1 MRRTGIALISIIMF
15 LSLSLLISCQSSYS
29 VSRVSSDQDLDL
41 SGNWNDTDIRLVTEA
56 LVQSSL
62 KSGWINQFRMKNVGR
77 NPVVIVGTFINR
89 SSEHIDTAIIAK
101 RYEMELISSGKVDMV
116 ADQNFRASV
125 REERE
130 EQQYFAS
137 EETAK
142 ALGKE
147 IGADFL
153 LQGSVRSVLD
163 QRGNTR
169 VRTYYVSAELI
180 DIETS
185 RKVWVGEET
194 IKKVIQQARYSL

>member
-1 MRRTGIALISIIMF
+1 MRRSRNIIISIIML
-15 LSLSLLISCQSSYS
+15 LSLVFLTACQSSYS
-29 VSRVSSDQDLDL
+29 VSRVSSDKDLDL
-41 SGNWNDTDIRLVTEA
+41 SGSWNDTDIRLVSEA
-56 LVQSSL
+56 LVQSSM
-62 KSGWINQFRMKNVGR
+62 KGAWINNFRMKNLGR

-101 RYEMELISSGKVDMV
+101 RYEMELVNSGKVDMV
-116 ADQNFRASV
+116 ADQNFRASI
-125 REERE
+125 RQERE

-137 EETAK
+137 EESAK
-142 ALGKE
+142 ALGRE

-153 LQGSVRSVLD
+153 LQGAVRSVLD
-163 QRGNTR
+163 QQGNTR

>member
-1 MRRTGIALISIIMF
+1 MRRIGIVLIVI
-15 LSLSLLISCQSSYS
+15 LSLTTLIACQSSYS
-29 VSRVSSDQDLDL
+29 VSRVSSDRDLDL
-41 SGNWNDTDIRLVTEA
+41 SGNWNDTDIRLVSEA
-56 LVQSSL
+56 LVNSSL
-62 KSGWINQFRMKNVGR
+62 KGGWINQFRMKNVGR

-89 SSEHIDTAIIAK
+89 SSEHIDTAIISK
-101 RYEMELISSGKVDMV
+101 RYEMELINSGKVDMV
-116 ADQNFRASV
+116 ADQTFRASV
-125 REERE
+125 RAERE

-137 EETAK
+137 EATAK
-142 ALGKE
+142 ALGRE

-153 LQGSVRSVLD
+153 LQGAVRTVLD

-180 DIETS
+180 DIETN